1 MSVEDKCQKTYT
13 YKFTLK
19 QSFLLL
25 LLCFLK
31 KQTETADNSHDH
43 VLVSGDLDVT
53 VNVHR
58 YVKFFQIFL
67 AV

>member
-1 MSVEDKCQKTYT
+1 MSKNIQIEIYFKK
-13 YKFTLK
+13 
-19 QSFLLL
+19 SFLLL

-43 VLVSGDLDVT
+43 VQVSGCDLDVT

-58 YVKFFQIFL
+58 YVEFFQTFL
-67 AV
+67 GV